1 MARSPRGWCGNNNN
15 GYLILLE
22 QLNDLV
28 DVKPLKQT
36 WHVVSL
42 GYTLTVISLSDTDIC
57 IFRLQ
62 GHSIMEGPGKNKV
75 E

>member
-1 MARSPRGWCGNNNN
+1 M
-15 GYLILLE
+15 LLE

-42 GYTLTVISLSDTDIC
+42 VYSLTVIISLSDTDIC
-57 IFRLQ
+57 IIRLQ
-62 GHSIMEGPGKNKV
+62 GHSIMEGHGKNKV
-75 E
+75 EWKGNSSEHGDFRKSM

>member
-1 MARSPRGWCGNNNN
+1 M
-15 GYLILLE
+15 LLE

-42 GYTLTVISLSDTDIC
+42 VYSLTVIISLSDTDIC
-57 IFRLQ
+57 IIRLQ
-62 GHSIMEGPGKNKV
+62 GHLIMEGPGKNKV